1 MKLQNIDST
10 NKLGIYEKAINC
22 KFSWEEKIIITANA
36 GFKFI
41 ELSIDETDTRIQRL
55 DWREEKIKE
64 LKNLLKLHNVEIN
77 SICLSAHRRFP
88 FGSHDIV
95 IRNKAKEIMTKTLK
109 FAKTLGVTV
118 IQLAG
123 YDVYYEKSDDETVEN
138 FFKGI
143 VWSVEEAKKYDII
156 LAFEIMDTPF
166 MGTISKAMKYVDQI
180 KSPLLKI
187 YPDLGNISQWTNLLE
202 EEFEIGK
209 NHIVGLHFKDTKPGI
224 FKCVPFGEGTVDF
237 PRLLTIV
244 SNIKY
249 KGPILIEMWS
259 ENNVSETPE
268 ENTLKLSDAK
278 LFYLNQWERV
288 K

>member
-1 MKLQNIDST
+1 MKSQNIDST
-10 NKLGIYEKAINC
+10 NKLGIYEKAINN
-22 KFSWEEKIIITANA
+22 KFSWEDKIIITAKA

-41 ELSIDETDTRIQRL
+41 ELSIDESDSRLQRL
-55 DWREEKIKE
+55 DWKKEKIEE
-64 LKNLLKLHNVEIN
+64 LKDLLKSHNVEIN

-88 FGSHDIV
+88 FGSHDMV
-95 IRNKAKEIMTKTLK
+95 VRNKAREIMTKALE

-123 YDVYYEKSDDETVEN
+123 YDVYYEESDNETVEN
-138 FFKGI
+138 FVQGI
-143 VWSVEEAKKYDII
+143 IWSVQEAKKYNII

-166 MGTISKAMKYVDQI
+166 MGTISKAMKYVNQI
-180 KSPLLKI
+180 NSPLLKI
-187 YPDLGNISQWTNLLE
+187 YPDLGNISQWTDSLE

-224 FKCVPFGEGTVDF
+224 FKCVPFGQGTVDF
-237 PRLLTIV
+237 PRLLTII

-249 KGPILIEMWS
+249 IGPILIEMWS
-259 ENNVSETPE
+259 ENNTSETSE
-268 ENTLKLSDAK
+268 ENILELSKAK
-278 LFYLNQWERV
+278 SFYLDQWKRV